1 MITPNFM
8 LISPRGS
15 PLSSVACEIDKT
27 PVTTGATPLS
37 TNRSGGAIAC
47 SIQSFSMEVR
57 SHIQLTG
64 RALKRWFIA
73 QCIDSFF
80 VGLMWL
86 AGLLILEVPWAPFWA
101 LLGACLHFIPHVGGL
116 FALIGPLCA
125 TLLSGNGWQGALY
138 LLLLYVVIMVVD
150 GLALQPALMRKA
162 SKVPLWAS
170 IVVPLVMGYFFQFWG
185 ILLSAPLLAV
195 AFALRA
201 RHREKRELPP
211 PVQIIPPKIAPER
224 RTREAPPTIIEG

>member
-1 MITPNFM
+1 
-8 LISPRGS
+8 
-15 PLSSVACEIDKT
+15 
-27 PVTTGATPLS
+27 
-37 TNRSGGAIAC
+37 
-47 SIQSFSMEVR
+47 MEVR

-101 LLGACLHFIPHVGGL
+101 FVAACLHFIPHIGGVL
-116 FALIGPLCA
+116 ALIGPLCA
-125 TLLSGNGWQGALY
+125 TLIDGNGWLGAMY
-138 LLLLYVVIMVVD
+138 IILLYALIMIVD

-170 IVVPLVMGYFFQFWG
+170 IAVPLVMGYFFQFWG

-195 AFALRA
+195 AFAFRV
-201 RHREKRELPP
+201 RHREMRELPP
-211 PVQIIPPKIAPER
+211 PVQIIPPAVAPGR
-224 RTREAPPTIIEG
+224 RTREVPPPIIEG